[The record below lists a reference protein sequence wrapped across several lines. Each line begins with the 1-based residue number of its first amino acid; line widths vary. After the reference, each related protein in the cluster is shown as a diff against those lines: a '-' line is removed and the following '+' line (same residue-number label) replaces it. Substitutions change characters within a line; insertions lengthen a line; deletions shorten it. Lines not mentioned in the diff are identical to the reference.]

1 MIVSILLSNG
11 ILQQS
16 IKDSCVP
23 RSPLVIN
30 PRLQLLL
37 LLRVIQGNNPRGCLS
52 LSYSSTNNY
61 INRIQLML
69 HWCEFYSLT
78 HTLLHSRTHSCAD
91 SFSTH
96 WSQSTKQS
104 RSGSVSLLLPPTTTT
119 LNSNFWTEFPEK
131 DTIYASLLT
140 QFSLHVYS
148 RGNLALNPSCAIVVV
163 CIQM

>member
-1 MIVSILLSNG
+1 MGSCSNRSVD
-11 ILQQS
+11 L
-16 IKDSCVP
+16 CVP
-23 RSPLVIN
+23 RSPLVSN
-30 PRLQLLL
+30 PRLQLL

-52 LSYSSTNNY
+52 LSYFSTNNY

-104 RSGSVSLLLPPTTTT
+104 RSGSVSLLLLLLPTTT
-119 LNSNFWTEFPEK
+119 LNSNFWTGFPVK
-131 DTIYASLLT
+131 TQIMPLCSLT
-140 QFSLHVYS
+140 QFSLHVYF
-148 RGNLALNPSCAIVVV
+148 RGNIALNPSCAMIVVV
-163 CIQM
+163 GIQM

>member
-1 MIVSILLSNG
+1 MTTVNVNLPSVIVSILLSNG

-16 IKDSCVP
+16 IEDSCVP

-30 PRLQLLL
+30 PRLQLLF

-78 HTLLHSRTHSCAD
+78 HTLLCGFLFNTLEPVD
-91 SFSTH
+91 
-96 WSQSTKQS
+96 QTKPVGLCLTS
-104 RSGSVSLLLPPTTTT
+104 SSSYSS
-119 LNSNFWTEFPEK
+119 SNNNTE
-131 DTIYASLLT
+131 L
-140 QFSLHVYS
+140 
-148 RGNLALNPSCAIVVV
+148 
-163 CIQM
+163 

>member
-1 MIVSILLSNG
+1 MATINVNLPSVIVSILLSNG

-16 IKDSCVP
+16 IEDSCVP

-104 RSGSVSLLLPPTTTT
+104 RSGSVSLLLLLILPPTTT
-119 LNSNFWTEFPEK
+119 LNSNFWTGFPEK
-131 DTIYASLLT
+131 DTIYASAHSIFTARLF
-140 QFSLHVYS
+140 QRKFST
-148 RGNLALNPSCAIVVV
+148 
-163 CIQM
+163 